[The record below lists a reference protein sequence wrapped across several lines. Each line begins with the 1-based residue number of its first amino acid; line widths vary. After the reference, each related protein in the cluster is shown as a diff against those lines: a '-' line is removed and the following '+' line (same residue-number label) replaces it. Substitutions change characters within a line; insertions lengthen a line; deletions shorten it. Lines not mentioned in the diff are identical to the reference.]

1 MIIAIDINDII
12 RDTSGQFLKTYQ
24 KFINPNFEL
33 DENGIYSFNQME
45 VYPFES
51 EDALIKFKYIDY
63 PYELYARASVME
75 NMLPYIFNTWCDKT
89 LKDLDEENIPHI
101 ILFSP
106 FEMALSIQSTL
117 AFLSSNVFRCRE
129 YYFPTNSMTIY
140 DKADI
145 VVTTQPSLIEQC
157 PENKIVIKI
166 ETDYN
171 KDIETQYSYKSLSSL
186 INDPKKLIIN
196 ILENKNNDR

>member
-145 VVTTQPSLIEQC
+145 VITTQPSLIEQC

>member
-33 DENGIYSFNQME
+33 DENGIYSSNQME

>member
-1 MIIAIDINDII
+1 MVIAIDINDII

-24 KFINPNFEL
+24 KFINPRFEL
-33 DENGIYSFNQME
+33 DENGVHSFNQME

-51 EDALIKFKYIDY
+51 EDALIKFKYVDY

-75 NMLPYIFNTWCDKT
+75 NMLPYTFNTWCDKT
-89 LKDLDEENIPHI
+89 LKDLDEENVPHI

-145 VVTTQPSLIEQC
+145 VITTQPSLIEQC

-171 KDIETQYSYKSLSSL
+171 KDIETKYTYKSLSNV
-186 INDPKKLIIN
+186 INDPKQLIIN
-196 ILENKNNDR
+196 ILENKNNDK